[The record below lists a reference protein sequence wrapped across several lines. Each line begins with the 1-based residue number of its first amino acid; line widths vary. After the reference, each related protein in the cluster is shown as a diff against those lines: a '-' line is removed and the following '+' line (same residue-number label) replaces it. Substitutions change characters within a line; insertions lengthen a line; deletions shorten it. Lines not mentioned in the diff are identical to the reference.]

1 MIIKFTKVAEGKFN
15 ATNITN
21 GFNAYIDQDLL
32 GEFYASYESDDLTIA
47 DEAGF
52 QTFEQ
57 AANWLNRRE
66 EFVLTTTFGA

>member
-1 MIIKFTKVAEGKFN
+1 MIIEFTKVAEGKFN
-15 ATNITN
+15 AINIAN
-21 GFNAYIDQDLL
+21 DFSAYIDQDLL
-32 GEFYASYESDDLTIA
+32 GEFYASYESNDLTIA

-66 EFVLTTTFGA
+66 EFVLTTTFSA